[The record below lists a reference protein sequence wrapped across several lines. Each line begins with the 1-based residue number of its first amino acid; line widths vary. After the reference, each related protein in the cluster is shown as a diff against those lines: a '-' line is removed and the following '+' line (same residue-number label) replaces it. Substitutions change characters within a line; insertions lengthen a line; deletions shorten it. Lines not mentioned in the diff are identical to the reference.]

1 MPAAIAGLF
10 RKYKGRKVLVLKADP
25 VAGAV
30 RIAPLSSA
38 EPRGGTPCV
47 RVKTW
52 WSDYWVLLGQ
62 SDVVGA
68 ADLENAWTGPDKL
81 AKNQLDVVLREYDRG
96 TP

>member
-1 MPAAIAGLF
+1 MPAATAGLF
-10 RKYKGRKVLVLKADP
+10 RKYNGHKVLVLKADP

-38 EPRGGTPCV
+38 KPGRGTPCV

-52 WSDYWVLLGQ
+52 WSDYWVLLDQ

-68 ADLENAWTGPDKL
+68 ADLENSWTGPDKL
-81 AKNQLDVVLREYDRG
+81 AKNQLDVVLREYDRSAF
-96 TP
+96 